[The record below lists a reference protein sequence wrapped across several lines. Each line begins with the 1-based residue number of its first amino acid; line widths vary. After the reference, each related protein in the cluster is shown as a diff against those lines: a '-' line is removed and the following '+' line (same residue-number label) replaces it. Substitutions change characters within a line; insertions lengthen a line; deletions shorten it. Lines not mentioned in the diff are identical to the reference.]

1 MAKADIANLE
11 SRADSIRAEL
21 QVPKQNEVFKCAV
34 EAGYLAARADGVVDT
49 EETDAIVRAVEILS
63 AGAVVE
69 WEAEDLVADCAKKAD
84 AQSVEKR
91 AAAVGAE
98 LAALGQAEAG
108 LYFAALVA
116 HASKGIDKKE
126 AEVLKAIGKSAGVT
140 AERIKDLVKKAG
152 KPA

>member
-21 QVPKQNEVFKCAV
+21 KVPKQNEVFRAAV

-49 EETDAIVRAVEILS
+49 DETDAIVRAVGILS
-63 AGAVVE
+63 QGAVVE
-69 WEAEDLVADCAKKAD
+69 WEAEDLVAECAKRAD
-84 AQSVEKR
+84 AESVEKR
-91 AAAVGAE
+91 AAAVGTE
-98 LAALGQAEAG
+98 LAALQQAEAG

-116 HASKGIDKKE
+116 YASKGLDKKE
-126 AEVLKAIGKSAGVT
+126 AEILKAIAKAAGVPS
-140 AERIKDLVKKAG
+140 ERVKDIVKKAG